1 MGAQST
7 KTFTVTA
14 KVSTGSPEDTD
25 VSWSL
30 SPSHPDCYMFEYGD
44 MGYVG
49 GTTFSDDFV
58 LSRADLSG
66 NVCAGA
72 WTLEAHAFDFG
83 ASPGSDDY
91 ERVVYFKRRSGI
103 SNNNAGPE
111 PVSKDGTVTVSADLK
126 RVSWNNFRYYGMAGA
141 RAELQ
146 FRAAGES
153 YETVKTVTADDSGR
167 LRTSIRQYVDGCYR
181 WVFRGY
187 STTAAAV
194 SAGDC
199 VDAR

>member
-91 ERVVYFKRRSGI
+91 EASCT
-103 SNNNAGPE
+103 SSAGPA
-111 PVSKDGTVTVSADLK
+111 SATTT
-126 RVSWNNFRYYGMAGA
+126 
-141 RAELQ
+141 RALSRCP
-146 FRAAGES
+146 RAARS
-153 YETVKTVTADDSGR
+153 RSRPT
-167 LRTSIRQYVDGCYR
+167 
-181 WVFRGY
+181 
-187 STTAAAV
+187 
-194 SAGDC
+194 
-199 VDAR
+199 